1 MAGFS
6 RPLLAAIASE
16 KIIGVRAGPPSAHR
30 VIGIWA
36 VVVDGRVFARS
47 WKLKRDGWYRTF
59 LENPLGAITVGT
71 REIKVRARR
80 VTSERL
86 RTAVDEA
93 YAAKYTTP
101 GALAYVRGFKRKRRR
116 EATIEFLPR

>member
-1 MAGFS
+1 MPGFS
-6 RPLLAAIASE
+6 RPLLAAIARE

-47 WKLKRDGWYRTF
+47 WTLKPGGWYRTF
-59 LENPLGAITVGT
+59 LENPLGAITVGD
-71 REIKVRARR
+71 REIKIRARQ
-80 VTSERL
+80 VTNERI
-86 RTAVDEA
+86 RAAVEEG

-101 GALAYVRGFKRKRRR
+101 GAQAYVRGFRTKRRR